1 MSDLVQNIKLPQS
14 YFVVLAESTSTLVD
28 FDEILNLPFL
38 TAALPED
45 EFVLAPLT
53 RRNFQ
58 TSLRFSVLDRS
69 ILGVKHKQ

>member
-1 MSDLVQNIKLPQS
+1 MQNVKLAQS
-14 YFVVLAESTSTLVD
+14 YFVLLAESTSLLVV
-28 FDEILNLPFL
+28 FDEILNLPLL

-45 EFVLAPLT
+45 EYVFVALT

-58 TSLRFSVLDRS
+58 TSLGFSVLDRS